1 MVKIRERQNNYG
13 LLVAILLIII
23 MVLISYIAYSK
34 GLEKSDNKSS
44 TTTTITTTKEVEV
57 KKINKLIMFNDICD
71 KDDCNTVVF
80 EDDDINIKLESNTQ
94 DDLITHNL
102 VFTGKVDKTINL
114 KKFVS
119 LRIINSKFLLI
130 EDILNIETEINTLSL
145 YDNNLNKL
153 DKTKFNNTLEYSLND
168 LEITYF
174 TYDDT
179 CKTEDSKYYL
189 KNSVLISDD
198 GFNIVNTSKG
208 PLKEKGFVC

>member
-1 MVKIRERQNNYG
+1 MIKIRERQNNYG
-13 LLVAILLIII
+13 LLVAILLIIV

-34 GLEKSDNKSS
+34 GLEKSKTESS
-44 TTTTITTTKEVEV
+44 PTTTTTKEVEA
-57 KKINKLIMFNDICD
+57 KKINKLIKFSDICD
-71 KDDCNTVVF
+71 KNECNENVF
-80 EDDDINIKLESNTQ
+80 EYDDINIKIESNTQ

-102 VFTGKVDKTINL
+102 VFTGKVDKIINL

-119 LRIINSKFLLI
+119 LRIIDSMFLLI
-130 EDILNIETEINTLSL
+130 EETLNIETEINTLSL
-145 YDNNLNKL
+145 YDNEFNKL
-153 DKTKFNNTLEYSLND
+153 DKNEFNNTLEYSLNG

-189 KNSVLISDD
+189 KNSILISDE
-198 GFNIVNTSKG
+198 GFNLVSTNKG